1 MHNMKK
7 KYCIILIVSS
17 LLCILMLSINCI
29 SCKNRKTSTYDG
41 NIKPVPT
48 ETMPITYFH
57 QVDSSAIDTSYIV
70 TQKPQIVKRN
80 ISRTYEGMVRDQV
93 DLFYCDITNEVLLKM
108 LKSKVKQIPFK
119 DINSQKI
126 AYIDNGLQINTDP
139 IVVHKATIENF
150 INSNFFTLIDDSIEI
165 VIGAEDTR
173 SARYL
178 KSWIKIDSTK
188 TRKCEIFCD
197 TACHD
202 GIIDP
207 PPVKREEIYYIS
219 YIVSKN
225 DSGKIIPTEDQL
237 DSIAYAKKIRE
248 TF

>member
-17 LLCILMLSINCI
+17 LLCILILSINCI
-29 SCKNRKTSTYDG
+29 SRRKTSTCDD

-48 ETMPITYFH
+48 ESMSITYFH
-57 QVDSSAIDTSYIV
+57 QADSSAIDTSYIV
-70 TQKPQIVKRN
+70 THKPQIVKQN
-80 ISRTYEGMVRDQV
+80 IPSTYEYMVRDQV
-93 DLFYCDITNEVLLKM
+93 ELFYCDITNVVFLKM
-108 LKSKVKQIPFK
+108 LTSKVKQIPFK
-119 DINSQKI
+119 DINRQKS

-150 INSNFFTLIDDSIEI
+150 INSNFLTLIDDSIEI

-188 TRKCEIFCD
+188 TRKCEIYCD